1 MNGMDKSFKNAS
13 VVLTGG
19 ACMVILVN
27 LLVSHAS
34 NYDQPLVPGWPNLSG
49 LGIPMLSFWL
59 GLLLRR
65 KSRPRP
71 WLLTAVILSVLLCLY
86 GYLHELDFRWESLTF
101 LYLAAAGAGYL
112 APPRLASDAGK
123 TDGWVFLVL
132 LLFSAFCFTAMAVVL
147 GRLRW
152 ILGSYLPEHQEMV
165 RLMTALAQSAE
176 PFIMV
181 IFLYFSLIFSFSRT
195 GQWLGRRAWFR
206 GIVSVP
212 VLVTFIASVANLPG
226 YYYPGYTS
234 AGWIRLLVQP
244 LTIYMAV
251 ILRRTLRKIIGKK
264 KGVSWKEIFSI

>member
-19 ACMVILVN
+19 TCMVILVN

-86 GYLHELDFRWESLTF
+86 GYLHELDFRWKSLTF

-132 LLFSAFCFTAMAVVL
+132 LLLSAFCFTAMAVVL

-165 RLMTALAQSAE
+165 RLMTALVQSAE

-181 IFLYFSLIFSFSRT
+181 IFLYFSLMFSFSRT
-195 GQWLGRRAWFR
+195 GQWLGRRAWLR

-212 VLVTFIASVANLPG
+212 ILVTFIASVANLPG

-251 ILRRTLRKIIGKK
+251 ILRRAFRKIIGKK